1 MHWLEIHL
9 QLPQRRSS
17 YLQVSSK
24 CISKLCLPKHWYT
37 YKRFIRL
44 IIAYTCIKFAYM
56 YLDCCTSKWWSK
68 KKKVFHFQPFSDC
81 FQFRCK
87 LYLCSIFWLALL
99 YILKMYFVFVNI
111 LGHQFHGLR
120 KIYCFEVR
128 YFLGVSIKSA
138 ITILC
143 LIIIWFR
150 WSNQQQNPTIKR
162 K

>member
-1 MHWLEIHL
+1 MHT
-9 QLPQRRSS
+9 R
-17 YLQVSSK
+17 VSNSHI
-24 CISKLCLPKHWYT
+24 CI
-37 YKRFIRL
+37 L
-44 IIAYTCIKFAYM
+44 IVA
-56 YLDCCTSKWWSK
+56 LRNDEV

-99 YILKMYFVFVNI
+99 YIIKMYFVFVNI

-150 WSNQQQNPTIKR
+150 WSNQQQNPTTIKISVHWILM
-162 K
+162 KSYGKINN